1 MSDLVT
7 PGGLV
12 VPDAA
17 LRWTFSRSGGPG
29 GQHVNVTA
37 SKVVLRCDLVAAGL
51 PPRVLARLGAEV
63 RIVVD
68 AHRSQTRNRS
78 DALERLAAR
87 LDEANR
93 PPAATRRPTRPSRS
107 SVERRLDAKRRA
119 AARRADRR
127 TDLDR

>member
-1 MSDLVT
+1 
-7 PGGLV
+7 

-17 LRWTFSRSGGPG
+17 LHWTFSRSGGPG

-37 SKVVLRCDLVAAGL
+37 SKVVLHCDLVAGDL

-68 AHRSQTRNRS
+68 AHRSQARNRS
-78 DALERLAAR
+78 DALERLASR

-93 PPAATRRPTRPSRS
+93 PPAAARRPTRPSRS
-107 SVERRLDAKRRA
+107 SVERRLEAKRRT
-119 AARRADRR
+119 AARKADRR